1 MCGSRRFAVLGK
13 YPFRNHFIP
22 RTVCAIIVAAVLKI
36 CVGHGVG
43 PRGKRTGGAATL
55 LGKKATGAP
64 FATDAVAGN
73 CETSRI
79 KGELVSVVGDVFR
92 RGVGFIERNPG
103 TACRRPMVV
112 DEYDGRVRAVCRVRN
127 KMLERVE
134 VG

>member
-55 LGKKATGAP
+55 LGKKATGALMTP
-64 FATDAVAGN
+64 LIFNCHFTVPSRPGLSRTPLIVPDLAT
-73 CETSRI
+73 
-79 KGELVSVVGDVFR
+79 
-92 RGVGFIERNPG
+92 
-103 TACRRPMVV
+103 
-112 DEYDGRVRAVCRVRN
+112 
-127 KMLERVE
+127 
-134 VG
+134 

>member
-103 TACRRPMVV
+103 TAVSGALTPFFNGRP
-112 DEYDGRVRAVCRVRN
+112 DG
-127 KMLERVE
+127 
-134 VG
+134 G